1 MGCRWPGGVR
11 DNTAFWELLSNK
23 KDGYQEFG
31 DDHRFST
38 KGFYHPTPTY
48 PGCTATLGGFLLHE
62 DARLFDPTFFGIQ
75 PLEVETLDA
84 SQRKLLEVVY
94 EACESAGET
103 LDRLSGS
110 RTGVFIGNFTTEQSI
125 IQNRDPDHP
134 RPYTSTGCG
143 LSLLSNRISYI
154 FNLRGPS
161 MTVDTAC
168 SSSMYALH
176 LAVRAIN
183 NGDCDNAIVAGSNW
197 IFDPTMQIMMS
208 RLGALSASSA
218 CHTFD
223 ASADGYARGEG
234 FAALYLKS
242 KDVAVHDSSP
252 IRAFIRGTAIN
263 ANGRTA
269 GITHPSL
276 HGQEAVIRAAY
287 RNAGNLR
294 PQDTSYFECHGTGTP
309 VGDPIE
315 IAAIGNV
322 FSHNRSDDDPLYI
335 GSVKTN
341 IGHTESA
348 SAIAGI
354 MKVVLALETGLI
366 PPSIGIKALNPE
378 IDFAKAR
385 VKVLTDLTTWPEG
398 RLRRASINSFGFGG
412 ANGHC
417 IIDHVNNIL
426 PGYLKP
432 GVIFDGKSF
441 ASHDLV
447 GGSTKFNNSSL
458 SECSPNDTYTPPSN
472 SRTIFGIGAGKFVTG
487 ISSTIG
493 APGLLSVKSKPQIRP
508 DANATTRQLVLL
520 PFSGHSE
527 ASVKLN
533 INALGRALDR
543 HSLADVA
550 YTLAQ
555 KRSRLSYRSFRIVS
569 RDAISLEG
577 SLQQP
582 TSSSPVKSAKLGFVF
597 TGQGAQWHAMGREL
611 LQYSVFK
618 DTINHIEQVVSMLT
632 PEIMSWTVSEVLLG
646 NCPEGIV
653 DQPVV
658 SQTVCT
664 ALQIGLVDLL
674 ASWSIHPN
682 AVTGHSSGEIAA
694 AYTAGWIGAAEAIS
708 IAFCRGYIVTQNR
721 QRGLMLAVGLGPDEI
736 IPYLQGYHDSINIA
750 AVNASN
756 SVTLS
761 GDVES
766 VTRLSIDLE
775 KDRVFNR
782 KLKTSNNAY
791 HSYHMR
797 PLESKYST
805 MLAERLETLQRE
817 GLIHNRD
824 CHPRVE
830 WISTVNP
837 EKIMTVKPSNSY
849 WAANLVNPV
858 QFSKALS
865 AITISK
871 SNPVDAFVEIGPHHA
886 LKGPS
891 EQVLRSSGRSIPYLG
906 SLVRHSN
913 GQLSLLELCGRLF
926 CLNSEVNL
934 AVVNSTDEGEEQIH
948 GCTAVDLPPYQYA
961 YGPLNY
967 HESRISKEYRHR
979 IARHHDLIGS
989 RLPGLSNLRPQ
1000 WRNIL
1005 RIDDVRWLSD
1015 HRLARDVVLPAAA
1028 YVVMAIEAATQAF
1041 CVTPESAQITGY
1053 YLRNVSIQSALK
1065 IPEDDYG
1072 VEVLLSLDL
1081 AGEVTTTTPTWANFS
1096 INSVTRDGN
1105 TWTQHCTGS
1114 VKACISQTK
1123 FHSNIDTN
1131 IDSRYIDK
1139 ESWYR
1144 KFHELGLNYGPIFR
1158 GVSNIE
1164 ADPARNIV
1172 RAKIDMNKTFDLFRG
1187 AESSYPLHPAAL
1199 DALFQLVLIAIHGGQ
1214 IEKARTAFI
1223 PLEISQLYIRYS
1235 NTDSWGIGV
1244 AKGQPRGL
1252 RGAYADI
1259 QLQDQNGNLVLD
1271 LTSLRCISFDGS
1283 QNAFEA
1289 KEGLKRPFSS
1299 PLARL
1304 IWKPDIRFIT
1314 QQTMQTLY
1322 PPPHVDVDRTFLF
1335 NSINS
1340 IATLTIVSIYTN
1352 YCTIFKHTGNCSQ
1365 EIHYFLSWIKRR
1377 VLQEKTETMLKAKAM
1392 SNDERQDWLV
1402 ALYRETGDVVEV
1414 KIIKLLYANIDD
1426 IIHGRRTGVE
1436 ILVGEGLLTALYET
1450 GFAMIG
1456 AYPQLGCLLDGLGHI
1471 NPHQKI
1477 LELGGG
1483 TGGATR
1489 VAMKTLTIPETGIK
1503 RYSQFTFTDI
1513 STGFIEMAKKF
1524 LTPFHDISYSVLDM
1538 ERDPIEQGHDNDYD
1552 VVIASQCLH
1561 ATPNISKTLENCR
1574 KLLKTGGKLVFVENT
1589 QNTISHGLILGTLTG
1604 YWDGVPDGRIDS
1616 PFLDLTS
1623 WDEALRGA
1631 GFSGTEIVLEDHP
1644 QPYSTASTILSTSV
1658 GPQLAAPEGHRA
1670 SPVHLLNGLGGPS
1683 DLLRRIS
1690 DKLQRKNIATIE
1702 NDLDTAMNTIARDSN
1717 VIAFLGTDYL
1727 LLDANVTELE
1737 LFQHLARSVAHMIII
1752 TSCGIVKGRN
1762 PDASIVSGLFRTIG
1776 AENPAS
1782 RFVTIDVDDD
1792 GLGADQGELVRFIV
1806 HRCLELPNLS
1816 PDKTEDREFSWHDGC
1831 IWVSR
1836 VMPDAQLSCRLGA
1849 LSLPVERSRL
1859 LPLDSQGPIRAEFET
1874 PGILSSLYFR
1884 PYTELWV
1891 QVPDDFI
1898 EVKVAAVGLNWKD
1911 LGISAGRFDANNLSS
1926 EYAGTIT
1933 KVGSAVTSFVVGD
1946 RVYGMG
1952 KGHFGNYT
1960 CVPSQFAHRLQP
1972 GDSMV
1977 EAATM
1982 PLVYMTAIYAF
1993 DYATNLKAGERVLI
2007 QSAAGGL
2014 GLAAIRL
2021 AQSRGAEVY
2030 ATVGTEEKVE
2040 FLATVG
2046 LSRSRIFS
2054 SRDMD
2059 EFRNAVAATSGRG
2072 FDVILSVSKG
2082 EMLYESF
2089 RALSPLGRLID
2100 VGRTDVTSCK
2110 SLGLELFQQNISFVS
2125 FDLGLVLDSDPSLGS
2140 KLMKAIDS
2148 YWRQGQIGPVHP
2160 YAVSDISQLHQVL
2173 LRFSKGTHIGKLVAS
2188 FENPETLVRMVPAVP
2203 TARFDSEA
2211 QYVITGG
2218 FGGLGRSIIRWM
2230 VERGAKYILCLS
2242 RSGANNPEAYSL
2254 VRELAARG
2262 TSVNPVI
2269 CDVGVQEEVV
2279 EAIQKAKNGRPIKGI
2294 IHAAMSL
2301 HDASFDKLSVKQWR
2315 EGLAA
2320 KVHGTKHLHIATLSL
2335 SLDFFVMITSIESVV
2350 ALATQSAY
2358 TAANNFQEAFA
2369 RYRLR
2374 QGLPASTVSFGLIS
2388 GVGILGHNATIRQSM
2403 DRNRVMNISEFSFLR
2418 SLEIAFI
2425 DSGKGCGSHR
2435 LGKDQDLLSSTS
2447 IIACLDPAAMANLKR
2462 EWQHH
2467 TNSLGDPRW
2476 YSDRRVSIIMR
2487 ALQDDYKYAENQ
2499 IDHNTDQSPGAQS
2512 SVLEQLKSEFQ
2523 EGIRGGAATRDKT
2536 QSLVADAIVGTVASL
2551 LSFEVSNISTAKS
2564 VAHYGVDSLI
2574 AAELRN
2580 WFALAFRADIPMLD
2594 VLDLHNTI
2602 EKLAELVVDRALTKM
2617 EQTKNQ
2623 YDLSS
2628 PSNSQM
2634 L

>member
-11 DNTAFWELLSNK
+11 DNTAFWELLSNRK
-23 KDGYQEFG
+23 NGYMEFG

-48 PGCTATLGGFLLHE
+48 PGCTATLGGFLLQE

-94 EACESAGET
+94 EACENAGET
-103 LDRLSGS
+103 LDSLSGS

-176 LAVRAIN
+176 LAVQAIN
-183 NGDCDNAIVAGSNW
+183 NGDCDAAIVAASNW

-242 KDVAVHDSSP
+242 KGAAVHDLSP

-269 GITHPSL
+269 GITHPSRL
-276 HGQEAVIRAAY
+276 GQEAVIRAAY

-315 IAAIGNV
+315 IAAIGDV

-366 PPSIGIKALNPE
+366 PPSIGIKTLNPE
-378 IDFAKAR
+378 INFAKAR
-385 VKVLTDLTTWPEG
+385 VKVLTDLTSWPKG
-398 RLRRASINSFGFGG
+398 RLRRASVNSFGFGG

-417 IIDHVNNIL
+417 IIDHVNNVL
-426 PGYLKP
+426 PGYHKP
-432 GVIFDGKSF
+432 GVIFDHKPF
-441 ASHDLV
+441 ACQYLADR
-447 GGSTKFNNSSL
+447 STKLNDKNL
-458 SECSPNDTYTPPSN
+458 NGCSPKELASTGVASN
-472 SRTIFGIGAGKFVTG
+472 IG
-487 ISSTIG
+487 S
-493 APGLLSVKSKPQIRP
+493 PNLLSITRKPQTRP
-508 DANATTRQLVLL
+508 DANAITRQLVLL
-520 PFSGHSE
+520 PFSAHNE
-527 ASVKLN
+527 ASVTLN
-533 INALGRALDR
+533 INALGRTLGR

-550 YTLAQ
+550 YTLAE
-555 KRSRLSYRSFRIVS
+555 KRSRLSSRSFRIVS

-582 TSSSPVKSAKLGFVF
+582 TSASPVRSAKLGFVF

-611 LQYSVFK
+611 LQYRVFK
-618 DTINHIEQVVSMLT
+618 DTINHIEQVLSMLT
-632 PEIMSWTVSEVLLG
+632 PETMSWTVSEVLLG
-646 NCPEGIV
+646 NCPEGLI
-653 DQPVV
+653 DQPLV

-674 ASWSIHPN
+674 ASWSIHPD
-682 AVTGHSSGEIAA
+682 AVIGHSSGEIAA
-694 AYTAGWIGAAEAIS
+694 AYAAGWIGAAEAIS
-708 IAFCRGYIVTQNR
+708 VAFCRGYIVTQNR
-721 QRGLMLAVGLGPDEI
+721 QKGLMLAVGLGPEEI
-736 IPYLQGYHDSINIA
+736 IPYLQGYHGSVNIA
-750 AVNASN
+750 AVNAPN

-761 GDVES
+761 GNVES
-766 VTRLSIDLE
+766 VTRLSADLE
-775 KDRVFNR
+775 KDQVFNR
-782 KLKTSNNAY
+782 KLKTGNNAY
-791 HSYHMR
+791 HSYHMK
-797 PLESKYST
+797 PLKSQYST
-805 MLAERLETLQRE
+805 MLVEYLEALRQ
-817 GLIHNRD
+817 GSLIRD
-824 CHPRVE
+824 SGCHPRVQ

-837 EKIMTVKPSNSY
+837 EKITTVKPSNCY
-849 WAANLVNPV
+849 WAENLVNPV
-858 QFSKALS
+858 QFSNALS
-865 AITISK
+865 SLTISK
-871 SNPVDAFVEIGPHHA
+871 SNPIDAFVEIGPHHA

-906 SLVRHSN
+906 SLVRCSN

-934 AVVNSTDEGEEQIH
+934 AAVNSTDEGEERIH

-967 HESRISKEYRHR
+967 YESRISKEYRHR
-979 IARHHDLIGS
+979 TTRHHDLIGS
-989 RLPGLSNLRPQ
+989 RLPGASNFRPQ

-1005 RIDDVRWLSD
+1005 CIDDVRWLSD

-1028 YVVMAIEAATQAF
+1028 YIAMAIEAATQAF
-1041 CVTPESAQITGY
+1041 CDAPDSVQITGY
-1053 YLRNVSIQSALK
+1053 SLRNVSIQSALK

-1081 AGEVTTTTPTWANFS
+1081 AGEATTTTPTWVNFS
-1096 INSVTRDGN
+1096 ISSVTRDDN

-1114 VKACISQTK
+1114 VRVCVSQK
-1123 FHSNIDTN
+1123 KLHSKIATN
-1131 IDSRYIDK
+1131 MDSRHIDK
-1139 ESWYR
+1139 ESWYT

-1158 GVSNIE
+1158 RISNVE
-1164 ADPARNIV
+1164 ADPSKKIV
-1172 RAKIDMNKTFDLFRG
+1172 RAQIDMKKTSGLFRE
-1187 AESSYPLHPAAL
+1187 AESSYPLHPASL
-1199 DALFQLVLIAIHGGQ
+1199 DALFQLVLIAIYGGQ
-1214 IEKARTAFI
+1214 TEKARTAFI
-1223 PLEISQLYIRYS
+1223 PLEISQLYIKYS
-1235 NTDSWGIGV
+1235 NTDSWGVGV
-1244 AKGQPRGL
+1244 AKGQRRGL

-1259 QLQDQNGNLVLD
+1259 QLQDQNGSLILD
-1271 LTSLRCISFDGS
+1271 LTSLRCINFDGP

-1289 KEGLKRPFSS
+1289 KNSLNRPFSS

-1314 QQTMQTLY
+1314 QPTMQALY
-1322 PPPHVDVDRTFLF
+1322 PQPKMDVDRASLF
-1335 NSINS
+1335 HSINS
-1340 IATLTIVSIYTN
+1340 IATLTILNIYTN
-1352 YCTIFKHTGNCSQ
+1352 YCSNFKQPENCSR
-1365 EIHYFLSWIKRR
+1365 EIHHFLSWVRRR
-1377 VLQEKTETMLKAKAM
+1377 VLQDKTEGMLEATAM
-1392 SNDERQDWLV
+1392 SNEERQHRLA
-1402 ALYRETGDVVEV
+1402 ALYKDTGNIVEV

-1436 ILVGEGLLTALYET
+1436 ILVGDGLLTALYET

-1489 VAMKTLTIPETGIK
+1489 VAMKALTIPETGIK
-1503 RYSQFTFTDI
+1503 RYSHFVFTDI
-1513 STGFIEMAKKF
+1513 SPGFIEAAKKF
-1524 LTPFHDISYSVLDM
+1524 LAVFHDVSYSVLDM
-1538 ERDPIEQGHDNDYD
+1538 ERDPIEQGHDSDYD

-1561 ATPNISKTLENCR
+1561 ATPSISRSLENCR
-1574 KLLKTGGKLVFVENT
+1574 KLLKPGGKLVFVENT
-1589 QNTISHGLILGTLTG
+1589 QSTISHGLILGTLTG
-1604 YWDGVPDGRIDS
+1604 YWDGVPDGRTDS
-1616 PFLDLTS
+1616 PFLDLPS
-1623 WDEALRGA
+1623 WDKALRGA

-1644 QPYSTASTILSTSV
+1644 RPYSTASTILSTSV
-1658 GPQLAAPEGHRA
+1658 GPQLAAPETQRA
-1670 SPVHLLNGLGGPS
+1670 SPVHLLNGLGRTS
-1683 DLLRRIS
+1683 DLLRKIS
-1690 DKLQRKNIATIE
+1690 NKLQRQGIVTIE
-1702 NDLDTAMNTIARDSN
+1702 NDLDTGMSTIASDSN

-1727 LLDANVTELE
+1727 LLDANATQLR
-1737 LFQHLARSVAHMIII
+1737 LFQHLARSVAHMIVI

-1762 PDASIVSGLFRTIG
+1762 PDASIVSGLLRTIG
-1776 AENPAS
+1776 TENPAS
-1782 RFVTIDVDDD
+1782 RFVTIDIDDD
-1792 GLGADQGELVRFIV
+1792 NIDVDQRGLVRFIV
-1806 HRCLELPNLS
+1806 DKHLELPNLS
-1816 PDKTEDREFSWHDGC
+1816 PDQTEDREFSWHDGC

-1836 VMPDAQLSCRLGA
+1836 VMPDAQLSRQLDA
-1849 LSLPVERSRL
+1849 LSLPAERSRL

-1884 PYTELWV
+1884 PYNELWM
-1891 QVPDDFI
+1891 QIPDDFI

-1911 LGISAGRFDANNLSS
+1911 LGISAGRFDADNLSS
-1926 EYAGTIT
+1926 EYAGTVT
-1933 KVGSAVTSFVVGD
+1933 KVGSAVTNFVVGD
-1946 RVYGMG
+1946 KVYGMG

-1960 CVPSQFAHRLQP
+1960 CVPSQFSHRLQP

-1982 PLVYMTAIYAF
+1982 PLVYMTAIFAF

-2007 QSAAGGL
+2007 QSATGGL

-2030 ATVGTEEKVE
+2030 ATVGTKEKFE
-2040 FLATVG
+2040 FLATHAGVP
-2046 LSRSRIFS
+2046 RSRIFS
-2054 SRDMD
+2054 SRDVD
-2059 EFRNAVAATSGRG
+2059 EFRNAVAATCGRG

-2089 RALSPLGRLID
+2089 RTLSPLGRLID
-2100 VGRTDVTSCK
+2100 VGRMDVTSSK
-2110 SLGLELFQQNISFVS
+2110 SLGLELFQQNISFIS

-2140 KLMKAIDS
+2140 KLMKAVDK
-2148 YWRQGQIGPVHP
+2148 YWRQGHIGPVNP
-2160 YAVSDISQLHQVL
+2160 YTVSDISQLHQVL
-2173 LRFSKGTHIGKLVAS
+2173 LGFSKGTHIGKLVVSLA
-2188 FENPETLVRMVPAVP
+2188 NPESLVRMVPAVP
-2203 TARFDSEA
+2203 AARFHSEA

-2242 RSGANNPEAYSL
+2242 RSGANGPEAHSL
-2254 VRELAARG
+2254 VRDLAARG
-2262 TSVNPVI
+2262 ALVTPVI
-2269 CDVGVQEEVV
+2269 CDIGVRKQVV

-2301 HDASFDKLSVKQWR
+2301 HDVSFDKLSVEQWR
-2315 EGLAA
+2315 EALAA
-2320 KVHGTKHLHIATLSL
+2320 KVHGTKHLHMATLGL

-2350 ALATQSAY
+2350 ALATQGAY

-2388 GVGILGHNATIRQSM
+2388 GVGVLGHNATIRQSM
-2403 DRNRVMNISEFSFLR
+2403 DRNRVLNISEFNFLR

-2425 DSGKGCGSHR
+2425 DGGKGSGSNPLDEH
-2435 LGKDQDLLSSTS
+2435 QDPLSSTS
-2447 IIACLDPAAMANLKR
+2447 MIACLDPAAMAILKR
-2462 EWQHH
+2462 KWQHH
-2467 TNSLGDPRW
+2467 TDSRGDPRW
-2476 YSDRRVSIIMR
+2476 YSDRRVSVIMR
-2487 ALQDDYKYAENQ
+2487 ALEDDYKYGETQ
-2499 IDHNTDQSPGAQS
+2499 IDHNTDQSTGAQS
-2512 SVLEQLKSEFQ
+2512 SVLEQLKSGFQ
-2523 EGIRGGAATRDKT
+2523 EGIRGGPAARDKT
-2536 QSLVADAIVGTVASL
+2536 RSLVAGAIVGTVASL
-2551 LSFEVSNISTAKS
+2551 LSIEVSNVSTAKP

-2580 WFALAFRADIPMLD
+2580 WFALVFRTDIPMLD
-2594 VLDLHNTI
+2594 VLDMHNTI
-2602 EKLAELVVDRALTKM
+2602 EKLAELVVDGALVKM

-2623 YDLSS
+2623 CHLAT
-2628 PSNSQM
+2628 PSDSQM